1 MNKKILCFDIDNTI
15 CTTLKSNYKSSKPKK
30 KVIKI
35 INKFYDQGHEIK
47 IYTARFMGRN
57 SDNEKKIKK
66 KDKTFTINQLKNW
79 GLKYHKIFFGKPNF
93 DILFDDKSFEFN
105 KRWFDKINKL

>member
-66 KDKTFTINQLKNW
+66 RIKLLQL
-79 GLKYHKIFFGKPNF
+79 I
-93 DILFDDKSFEFN
+93 S
-105 KRWFDKINKL
+105 